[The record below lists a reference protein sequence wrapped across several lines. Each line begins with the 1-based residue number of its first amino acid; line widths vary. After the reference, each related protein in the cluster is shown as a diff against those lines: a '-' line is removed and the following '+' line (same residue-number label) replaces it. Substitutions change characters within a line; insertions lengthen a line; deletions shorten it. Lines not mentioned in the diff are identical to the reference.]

1 MQIIKK
7 KLRFIVNPISGVGKQ
22 RIVEDLLYRFLDHHL
37 FDYEICYTKAPRHA
51 IDLSREAALFNYYA
65 VVAVGGDGSV
75 NEVAQGLLNS
85 TTLLAILPCGSGN
98 GLARNLKIPLDLTE
112 AIKKIN
118 THSIKNLD
126 AGKFGSRYF
135 FNVCGIGFDGHVSN
149 VFSKNKKRGFSTYIK
164 VVIKEVFNYK
174 KIISSFSN
182 NNTVFPAAR
191 ILNSICIGTQYGN
204 NFYISPNSKVDDGMF
219 ELVMIDRLIWYK
231 LPALV
236 YYAFSNQINI
246 SSLVKIQ
253 SYTTLHISGHNLECH
268 VDGEPFVLNDCSI
281 DITIEEKAL
290 KIMV

>member
-1 MQIIKK
+1 MLTHKK
-7 KLRFIVNPISGVGKQ
+7 KLRFIVNPISGSGKQ
-22 RIVEDLLYRFLDHHL
+22 RIVEDLLYRYLDHQL
-37 FDYEICYTKAPRHA
+37 FDYEICYTKAPLHA

-75 NEVAQGLLNS
+75 NEVAQGLLHS
-85 TTLLAILPCGSGN
+85 ATFLAILPCGSGN
-98 GLARNLKIPLDLTE
+98 GLARNLNIPLDLIE

-118 THSIKNLD
+118 SHSIINMD
-126 AGKFGSRYF
+126 AGKFGNRYF

-174 KIISSFSN
+174 KLKAFFRNDHTEFS
-182 NNTVFPAAR
+182 AAR

-204 NFYISPNSKVDDGMF
+204 NFYISPNSKVDDGFF
-219 ELVMIDRLIWYK
+219 ELVMIDKLIWYK

-236 YYAFSNQINI
+236 YYAFTNKIYRST
-246 SSLVKIQ
+246 LVKIN
-253 SYTTLHISGHNLECH
+253 SYTSLHVSGNNLECH
-268 VDGEPFVLNDCSI
+268 VDGEPFVLNECSM

-290 KIMV
+290 KVLV